1 VVDQDTLPKHK
12 VEYKSESKIFTP
24 EIKMKKT
31 AEVPCSPPAY
41 NY

>member
-24 EIKMKKT
+24 EMKMKT
-31 AEVPCSPPAY
+31 AEVVLASCL
-41 NY
+41 